1 MLNVKIERGDLMKE
15 PLAFRIRPTQL
26 DQIIGQEHLFNS
38 DGILRKMVENDQL
51 FSMIF
56 YGPPG
61 SGKTTTAIVLAEL
74 MNRPCRLLN
83 AVTSNK
89 KDLDQLFEEAKIYG
103 GIVLILDEV
112 HRLNKDKQDTL
123 LPHLEA
129 GLVTLI
135 GATTANPLFAINPA
149 IRSRTHLIEFKALS
163 NDNIEAIVLNALSH
177 PKAYNTQFSITDEA
191 LSLIATNANGDSRYA
206 LNLVE
211 LATLNAV
218 NNTITYETLQ
228 KVAPKLNVSFDKNGD
243 NYYDTLSGF
252 QKSIRGSDVDAAL
265 YYLAKLIEVN
275 DLISIERRLLTTAYE
290 DIGLANPQLV
300 ARVLPAI
307 ESAKRVGFPEGRIML
322 SSIVIE
328 LCLSPKSKSA
338 NIAIDNALHTVRTTT
353 YQLPDYLR
361 LSPVSLEDE
370 DKYDYS
376 RSDLWHKIQYLPNEL
391 KDVSFYEPIN
401 LNSHEKTL
409 ANNLE
414 VLKRTKRSNRLRELK
429 KHR

>member
-26 DQIIGQEHLFNS
+26 DQIIGQEHLFND
-38 DGILRKMVENDQL
+38 DGILRKMVEKDEL

-74 MNRPCRLLN
+74 MNRPYRVLN

-89 KDLDQLFEEAKIYG
+89 KDLDQLYEEARIYG

-163 NDNIEAIVLNALSH
+163 NQHIQAIVNNALSH
-177 PKAYNTQFSITDEA
+177 PKAYNTQYLITDEA

-211 LATLNAV
+211 LATLNAI
-218 NNTITYETLQ
+218 NNTISYETLQ

-307 ESAKRVGFPEGRIML
+307 ESCKRVGLPEGRIML

-338 NIAIDNALHTVRTTT
+338 NLAIDKALDTVRTTA
-353 YQLPDYLR
+353 YQTPDYLR
-361 LSPVSLEDE
+361 LSSVSLDKEDR
-370 DKYDYS
+370 YDYS
-376 RSDLWHKIQYLPNEL
+376 RHDLWHKIQYLPDEL
-391 KDVSFYEPIN
+391 KDVSFYEPLN
-401 LNSHEKTL
+401 LMSHEKTL